1 MHLLALRDQRVPG
14 EGHRMLKA
22 DQPAKPPEMRR
33 HDAEGA
39 AIPLPPET
47 ALDIGRHEFAVLA
60 DECTSSLDLITQK
73 DVLNIFR
80 QLSQEMGTGILFIS
94 HDLLTVSSLCHRIAI
109 LRSGE
114 LVEVGL
120 TNEIL
125 KRPAHPYTKQLV
137 SALPVPEALTAR

>member
-1 MHLLALRDQRVPG
+1 MPKVQVPALVTRLPAVPAIRIVPSDEPSETTENNG
-14 EGHRMLKA
+14 EAEFIVCDESVAALDVSIQAQVLNLFMDLK
-22 DQPAKPPEMRR
+22 
-33 HDAEGA
+33 
-39 AIPLPPET
+39 T
-47 ALDIGRHEFAVLA
+47 ALNL
-60 DECTSSLDLITQK
+60 TY
-73 DVLNIFR
+73 
-80 QLSQEMGTGILFIS
+80 LFIS

-125 KRPAHPYTKQLV
+125 TRPAHPYTKQLV